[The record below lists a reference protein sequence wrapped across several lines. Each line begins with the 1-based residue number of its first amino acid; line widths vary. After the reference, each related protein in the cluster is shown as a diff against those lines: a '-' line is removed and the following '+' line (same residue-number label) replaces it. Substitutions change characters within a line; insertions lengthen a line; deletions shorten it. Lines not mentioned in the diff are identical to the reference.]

1 MIEASIAR
9 RYARALIEL
18 AREEKS
24 LEACD
29 AQLQEFQA
37 LAGENPLL
45 LDTLTNRFFDLSS
58 RIRIVDRLEKK
69 LNLSPSVGNFIK
81 LLIKKGRIGCFKEIV
96 SAYRREVYLLQNK
109 GVATVVSAK
118 GLSPAVYDEIGRIL
132 SRKTGKEV
140 VVEREVKPEV
150 LGGVCVRMG
159 GEVYD
164 GTVKAALDSL
174 TEKMM
179 GS

>member
-18 AREEKS
+18 AREEGKI
-24 LEACD
+24 EAY
-29 AQLQEFQA
+29 ALLLQNFQA
-37 LAGENPLL
+37 LCRENALL
-45 LDTLTNRFFDLSS
+45 LDTLTNRFFDLAA
-58 RIRIVDRLEKK
+58 RLRIVDRLAQK
-69 LNLSPSVGNFIK
+69 LDLALSVKNFIK
-81 LLIKKGRIGCFKEIV
+81 LLIKKGRIGLFGDIV
-96 SAYRREVYLLQNK
+96 LEYQREVYLFQNK
-109 GVATVVSAK
+109 VVATIVSARD
-118 GLSPAVYDEIGRIL
+118 LPDSITREIQSIL
-132 SRKTGKEV
+132 AKKTGKDV
-140 VVEREVKPEV
+140 VVEKEVKPNV

-164 GTVKAALDSL
+164 GTVKAALDCL